1 MTHALSQKSL
11 DKLVGVHPD
20 LVKVFTEAITD
31 SPLDF
36 SITEGVR
43 SAERQKMLFDSGK
56 SKTMKSRHLTGHAV
70 DFCVIIDG
78 AASWDMAHY
87 KIVTAHLKET
97 ASRLG
102 QNIECGSDWLSFP
115 DGPHVQLPWKEYP

>member
-1 MTHALSQKSL
+1 MTHSLSQKSL

-20 LVKVFTEAITD
+20 LVRVFTEAITE

-56 SKTMKSRHLTGHAV
+56 SATMNSRHLTGHAM

-78 AASWDMAHY
+78 KASWNMADY
-87 KIVTAHLKET
+87 KTVTRHLKDT
-97 ASRLG
+97 ASKL
-102 QNIECGSDWLSFP
+102 NVPIECGSDWLSFP
-115 DGPHVQLPWKEYP
+115 DGPHVQLPRKDYP

>member
-1 MTHALSQKSL
+1 MTHSLSPRST

-20 LVKVFTEAITD
+20 LVKVFTEAITE

-43 SAERQKMLFDSGK
+43 DMARQKMLFESGK
-56 SKTMKSRHLTGHAV
+56 SATMKSRHLTGHAV

-78 AASWDMAHY
+78 KASWDMKDY
-87 KIVTAHLKET
+87 KTVTSHLKNI
-97 ASRLG
+97 ASQLG
-102 QNIECGSDWLSFP
+102 LSIECGSDWLSFP
-115 DGPHVQLPWKEYP
+115 DGPHVQLSRKDYP